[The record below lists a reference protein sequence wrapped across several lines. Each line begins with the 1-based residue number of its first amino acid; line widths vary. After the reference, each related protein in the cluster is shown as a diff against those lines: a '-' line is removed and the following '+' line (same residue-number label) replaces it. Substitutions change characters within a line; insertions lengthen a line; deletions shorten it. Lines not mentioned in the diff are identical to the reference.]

1 MKKDEKMKDREEK
14 KKRPYSNH
22 TWHTS
27 IPGIPSGTEIH
38 GTDIDTNIAVVY
50 TVYIY
55 WYLNSQF
62 LEI

>member
-14 KKRPYSNH
+14 KKRPYC

-27 IPGIPSGTEIH
+27 IPGIPGTEIH